1 MFKAGDIARK
11 TQVEV
16 SESPTRGCR
25 PALKRLQDQDREWAY
40 VVDPR
45 HRYLGAVSADS
56 LRKALHGHDGPLG
69 LTHAFVPAVE
79 PVPADTPITE
89 LYRLMVAQPA
99 PLPVVAEDGRFVGTV
114 SKNRLLTFLDPYTD
128 ADGNP
133 LPEAAPAEAA
143 VA

>member
-1 MFKAGDIARK
+1 
-11 TQVEV
+11 
-16 SESPTRGCR
+16 
-25 PALKRLQDQDREWAY
+25 
-40 VVDPR
+40 
-45 HRYLGAVSADS
+45 
-56 LRKALHGHDGPLG
+56 LG
-69 LTHAFVPAVE
+69 LTHAFVPDVE

-133 LPEAAPAEAA
+133 LPEAAVAAEAA
-143 VA
+143 